1 MFKTI
6 QKMKG
11 RNERG
16 FTLIELL
23 IVVAIIGILAA
34 IAIPGYLG
42 FQDKAKRAA
51 IPTIVDN
58 TAKDILGWMNTVQG
72 GRAGASDCNG
82 DGQLTAA
89 GDLITACS
97 ATSDIA
103 GIPAAY
109 VALHSVSNGKGTVAN
124 PGYDEWTPWSPT
136 VRRFIAGAGAAGSG
150 QVGIAVAAGNANCIV
165 IQGWSNKITETV
177 PLASKSICLE

>member
-6 QKMKG
+6 HKMKVAE
-11 RNERG
+11 ERG

-58 TAKDILGWMNTVQG
+58 SAKDILGWMNTMQ
-72 GRAGASDCNG
+72 AGTAGTSDCDG

-89 GDLITACS
+89 GDTIVACG
-97 ATSDIA
+97 TNLA

-109 VALHSVSNGKGTVAN
+109 VALHSKAGGRGVIGST
-124 PGYDEWTPWSPT
+124 GYDEKTPWDPA
-136 VRRFIAGAGAAGSG
+136 VARYIAGTGVAGSG
-150 QVGIAVAAGNANCIV
+150 QVGIASVVGNTNCIV
-165 IQGWSNKITETV
+165 ITGWSNKAADV
-177 PLASKSICLE
+177 LPLATKSICLE